1 MSDIQLKAVRVAKD
15 VPAWDIMLSYK
26 NGEER
31 NVGLMSD
38 FPMERS
44 YVCTLR
50 ADDANEEIEL
60 RYKVRSEMLTA
71 IRKAVE
77 EREARLDDWHEAE
90 SVYQAEM
97 AADRAAE
104 EWWENRYEHLA
115 EDHGEPW

>member
-1 MSDIQLKAVRVAKD
+1 MSGIQLKAVRVAKG

-31 NVGLMSD
+31 NVGMMSD
-38 FPMERS
+38 FPMEKS

-60 RYKVRSEMLTA
+60 RHKARSNMLAA
-71 IRKAVE
+71 IRKSVE
-77 EREARLDDWHEAE
+77 EREARLEDWYEAE